1 MQQENKI
8 LLVVDKTRRFIY
20 KLIDIDKD
28 EYENISTNKFG
39 VISKKDAVIKLA
51 IPITLN
57 SMVQKNPEII
67 NLISKLNL
75 QLEPSNE
82 DVNNILNKL
91 K

>member
-1 MQQENKI
+1 MQQDNKI

-28 EYENISTNKFG
+28 EYENISTNKIG
-39 VISKKDAVIKLA
+39 IIPKKDAKLKLS

-57 SMVQKNPEII
+57 SMVQKNHEII

-82 DVNNILNKL
+82 DVNNILNK
-91 K
+91 

>member
-1 MQQENKI
+1 MSEEKLAI
-8 LLVVDKTRRFIY
+8 VVSKKTRDIY
-20 KLIDIDKD
+20 KYHGDTK
-28 EYENISTNKFG
+28 YENITTGAKGKIKDEDANKHF
-39 VISKKDAVIKLA
+39 A
-51 IPITLN
+51 IPIILN

-75 QLEPSNE
+75 QLEESNE

>member
-1 MQQENKI
+1 MSEEKLAI
-8 LLVVDKTRRFIY
+8 VVSKKTRDIY
-20 KLIDIDKD
+20 KYHGDTK
-28 EYENISTNKFG
+28 YENITTGAKGKIKDEDANKHF
-39 VISKKDAVIKLA
+39 A

-75 QLEPSNE
+75 QLEPSDE
-82 DVNNILNKL
+82 DVNTILNKL